1 MNLRVSEFLVKFA
14 RDINGLAQ
22 RCRKAS
28 GRGTKP
34 TIAQRTAADKGDWL
48 PARTAYVIASSKRLG
63 PGAFYEATEVKSH
76 ELKVFSGPI
85 GLPKDGRR
93 SLRASAVFADSPSG
107 ESANSAVLEIDHRR
121 KPSLAVSRNRGMEAL
136 SVFTV

>member
-1 MNLRVSEFLVKFA
+1 MRDYA
-14 RDINGLAQ
+14 RHGGQKRELAPGPH
-22 RCRKAS
+22 
-28 GRGTKP
+28 GR
-34 TIAQRTAADKGDWL
+34 REEEKGDWL
-48 PARTAYVIASSKRLG
+48 PARMASVTSSVDRSG